1 MSWSTPKPPK
11 PIKPPVFVQ
20 PGAGAKPQNYYATP
34 GLDRFKGEMAA
45 GRDPG
50 YENLV
55 GAMPGYSGIIGNDGK
70 MGSLYDYNPSD
81 SKSFNKM
88 STMANQKGPTDIY
101 NQQNKLI
108 SMNLNNDLDRN
119 ATEANNAYGEGI
131 SGMAQS
137 GGVDAGSRE
146 RLAQGSAASRMR
158 GVQGASNAA
167 SIQRGQAGAADAALK
182 VNLMGHV
189 ADTENKANMWNS
201 GNAIDDRQSYN
212 QYNQDLYKT
221 TGAIYGNN
229 AIANSMGGGGGGGG
243 KPANPY
249 NLPNNP
255 VGTAAGVEQPIY
267 QTGDAGTGSK
277 DAPWYDIRNTT
288 MSGGGKKKKFNPL
301 DPSTY

>member
-1 MSWSTPKPPK
+1 MELYKKPKPPTM
-11 PIKPPVFVQ
+11 PNIKPPG
-20 PGAGAKPQNYYATP
+20 PGGTPTNYY
-34 GLDRFKGEMAA
+34 GSSVDGFKNQVAA
-45 GRDPG
+45 GKDPG
-50 YENLV
+50 WQGLV

-81 SKSFNKM
+81 SKTFNKM
-88 STMANQKGPTDIY
+88 SKMANQEGPTDIY

-108 SMNLNNDLDRN
+108 SMNLNNDLDLN
-119 ATEANNAYGEGI
+119 AIQSNNAYGEGI

-182 VNLMGHV
+182 VNLMGNV
-189 ADTENKANMWNS
+189 ADAENKAGMWNA
-201 GNAIDDRQSYN
+201 GNAIDDRQNFN
-212 QYNQDLYKT
+212 QFNQDLYKN
-221 TGAIYGNN
+221 TGAIYGN
-229 AIANSMGGGGGGGG
+229 AMIADRMGGGDGGGK

-249 NLPNNP
+249 NLPDNP
-255 VGTAAGVEQPIY
+255 ATGAPMY
-267 QTGDAGTGSK
+267 QTGDAGTSDK
-277 DAPWYDIRNTT
+277 DLPWYHPANLT
-288 MSGGGKKKKFNPL
+288 MSSGGDKKKKKFNPL